1 MYTQHSFIAPGK
13 YHITTPIGLGL
24 SWPLTKKSP
33 PFGSGDRHLLSP
45 WRYRSQ
51 SRSLDPNLLDEE
63 EEQSKTVDSCCW
75 EKNLQNFLGGELHV
89 DLFKA

>member
-1 MYTQHSFIAPGK
+1 MG
-13 YHITTPIGLGL
+13 TTPISLGL
-24 SWPLTKKSP
+24 SWPLTKTP

-45 WRYRSQ
+45 RLAVGPTGHK